1 MGLAVNSEE
10 NSFLSPG
17 RGFKSVAD
25 FYRRLDLLTDYDG
38 EWKRAYAG
46 PKERLSLMPQSVQ
59 FEYKD
64 TLAVMRDLL
73 MDTRLSEYMTYKPR
87 RVRNL
92 KGERVYSELWTGDW
106 WWKMQVSHTQ

>member
-1 MGLAVNSEE
+1 MVLPDIHPKRDIIGITVNSEE

-17 RGFKSVAD
+17 RGFKNAAD

-46 PKERLSLMPQSVQ
+46 PKERLSWMPQSVP

-64 TLAVMRDLL
+64 TLAVMKDLL
-73 MDTRLSEYMTYKPR
+73 MDTRMS
-87 RVRNL
+87 V
-92 KGERVYSELWTGDW
+92 VYDI
-106 WWKMQVSHTQ
+106 